1 MITCDEILEELRS
14 LSNPEG
20 LEVMARF
27 GDRPKQA
34 LGGIS
39 APVLKAMARRIG
51 RDHALAQNLWKSGI
65 YEAHLLAC
73 MIDEPAKVTS
83 EQMDSWAADFD
94 SWAVCDCCCSYLFDR
109 TPFAYG
115 KALAWSE
122 RREEFVK
129 RAGFAM
135 MAIMAVHD
143 KKAPDAQFLE
153 FLPVIKAKSD
163 DGRNFVKKAVS
174 WALRQIGKRNTNL
187 NRHAIATAQEIHAL
201 GFPSGKWIASDAL
214 RELTGE
220 SVQLRLQSREPR

>member
-1 MITCDEILEELRS
+1 MKCGEILNELRS
-14 LSNPEG
+14 LSNPKG
-20 LEVMARF
+20 LDDMARF

-51 RDHALAQNLWKSGI
+51 RDHVLAQELWASGI

-73 MIDEPAKVTS
+73 MIDEPAKVTP
-83 EQMDSWAADFD
+83 EQMDAWVADFD

-109 TPFAYG
+109 TPFAYS
-115 KALAWSE
+115 KAFEWSE
-122 RREEFVK
+122 REEEFVK

-135 MAIMAVHD
+135 MAILAIHD
-143 KKAPDAQFLE
+143 KKAPDERFLD

-163 DGRNFVKKAVS
+163 DGRNFVKKAVN
-174 WALRQIGKRNTNL
+174 WALRQIGKRNANL
-187 NRHAIATAQEIHAL
+187 NKAAIETAREIHAL
-201 GFPSGKWIASDAL
+201 GFPSAKWIASHAL

-220 SVQLRLQSREPR
+220 AVKSRIQSRP